1 MCGHWSVVVSI
12 RSQVLVIESQIEMS
26 KSSAPKAPNIF
37 LPDDQHSVVES
48 ESL

>member
-26 KSSAPKAPNIF
+26 KSSAPNIF